1 MVCIERTGCIYK
13 ITNLKNGKVYIGQTV
28 QSPPIKRWIDHYKTA
43 KSNTNPN
50 KLYEDICKQGIVDF
64 SFQIIKEN
72 IPAKNLYE
80 EEIYYIDKYNS
91 TDESKGYNVS
101 KGGYLSVSSKITK
114 SKARIIAQEI
124 IDKPEYTM
132 ADIARLYDIN
142 VEMISDINNGDTW
155 KFDDFTYPIR
165 DNSKMKNILS
175 KEQVFEIYEL
185 LKQGESATNIAEKYG
200 VSTTNI
206 TNINQGKVHRYL
218 SVDEYPITT
227 FYNSGNNLSI
237 KQVAQIIYLLVTNKE
252 KTYRELAEE
261 YNMPSRRKTFGYINQ
276 GSVYE
281 DMSKGLGIVKFPIKE
296 NYSQDD
302 EVIKSIKERYIE
314 VI

>member
-1 MVCIERTGCIYK
+1 MFIERTGCIYK

-28 QSPPIKRWIDHYKTA
+28 QSPPIKRWIDHYTTA

-50 KLYEDICKQGIVDF
+50 KLYEDIRKQGIIDF
-64 SFQIIKEN
+64 SFQIIKED

-91 TDESKGYNVS
+91 TDKNKGYNIS
-101 KGGYLSVSSKITK
+101 KGGYLSFSSKITK

-155 KFDDFTYPIR
+155 RFDDLVYPIR

-185 LKQGESATNIAEKYG
+185 LKRGESATNIAERYG
-200 VSTTNI
+200 VSITNI

-218 SVDEYPITT
+218 NDNDYPIAT
-227 FYNSGNNLSI
+227 FYNSGNNLTI
-237 KQVAQIIYLLVTNKE
+237 KQVAQIIYLLVTNKD

-281 DMSKGLGIVKFPIKE
+281 DMSKGLGIIKFPIKE

-302 EVIKSIKERYIE
+302 EVIKSIKEKYVEIA
-314 VI
+314 